1 MKEITGEIQ
10 NIKKDMKGLQI
21 NNIWYS
27 SFKVLDSYEKGQ
39 TVKITYT
46 ENKGFNNIK
55 SIEVIPS
62 VTVIK
67 KESYNVSDTTVNT
80 ILMCS
85 KEIYLNL
92 FNKGEKVNMQ
102 EVTKTVIESYKL
114 IRNNL

>member
-55 SIEVIPS
+55 DIELIDS
-62 VTVIK
+62 TVK

-92 FNKGEKVNMQ
+92 FNKGTDIPLS
-102 EVTKTVIESYKL
+102 EVTEDVIESYKL